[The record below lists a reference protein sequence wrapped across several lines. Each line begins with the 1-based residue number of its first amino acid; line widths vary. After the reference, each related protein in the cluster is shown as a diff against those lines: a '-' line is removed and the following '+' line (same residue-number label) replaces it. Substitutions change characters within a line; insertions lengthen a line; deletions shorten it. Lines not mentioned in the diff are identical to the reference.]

1 MVRWFVEQQRER
13 MAEQRLCQQIANFLP
28 DLKLTHFSLV
38 QLVRNIEAL
47 QQNCGVSLG
56 SVTVFF
62 TDDAFQLA
70 ELHSIFISK
79 FGLRMDS
86 ITLLHCRPQTLVA
99 HHHSIDHP
107 IRVESKLVLA

>member
-1 MVRWFVEQQRER
+1 MTKQSLCEQD
-13 MAEQRLCQQIANFLP
+13 ANFLP
-28 DLKLTHFSLV
+28 ALKLTHFSLV

-99 HHHSIDHP
+99 HHHGIDHT
-107 IRVESKLVLA
+107 IGIKSKLILA